1 MKFNQIEVLF
11 FSKNAQL
18 RDTFS
23 AIFCDEEE
31 DFSFRGLSSIE
42 ELCDLTETPINGVF
56 IVDFSGDC
64 YPSSPIFQKR
74 NARFLPLPMIFLL
87 DNKKLKVD
95 FKKEGFTCSAVVL
108 KPINVNELLSSI
120 RTLLGYKNLSDEL
133 PIFIGGN
140 SFTPKQNTFENSLGE
155 LVRLTE
161 KETRI
166 INFLYEARGE
176 VRSKDLIL
184 TAVWGYRKTIS
195 THTLETHIYK
205 LRKKL
210 EIGLNEKDLILRSP
224 KGYFL
229 NIS

>member
-23 AIFCDEEE
+23 SIFCDEE

-87 DNKKLKVD
+87 DNKIPNNTPLRLNSVCACGIH
-95 FKKEGFTCSAVVL
+95 FYRPIVL
-108 KPINVNELLSSI
+108 H
-120 RTLLGYKNLSDEL
+120 
-133 PIFIGGN
+133 
-140 SFTPKQNTFENSLGE
+140 Q
-155 LVRLTE
+155 
-161 KETRI
+161 
-166 INFLYEARGE
+166 
-176 VRSKDLIL
+176 
-184 TAVWGYRKTIS
+184 
-195 THTLETHIYK
+195 HTWPL
-205 LRKKL
+205 
-210 EIGLNEKDLILRSP
+210 
-224 KGYFL
+224 
-229 NIS
+229 

>member
-1 MKFNQIEVLF
+1 MNCQ
-11 FSKNAQL
+11 FSSVVIRL
-18 RDTFS
+18 H
-23 AIFCDEEE
+23 
-31 DFSFRGLSSIE
+31 
-42 ELCDLTETPINGVF
+42 
-56 IVDFSGDC
+56 
-64 YPSSPIFQKR
+64 QK
-74 NARFLPLPMIFLL
+74 
-87 DNKKLKVD
+87 K
-95 FKKEGFTCSAVVL
+95 
-108 KPINVNELLSSI
+108 
-120 RTLLGYKNLSDEL
+120 
-133 PIFIGGN
+133 
-140 SFTPKQNTFENSLGE
+140 NTFENSLGE

>member
-1 MKFNQIEVLF
+1 MNLNQIEVLF
-11 FSKNAQL
+11 FSKNSQL
-18 RDTFS
+18 LDTFS
-23 AIFCDEEE
+23 SIFCDED

-42 ELCDLTETPINGVF
+42 ELCDLTETPINGIF
-56 IVDFSGDC
+56 LVDFSGDL
-64 YPSSPIFQKR
+64 YLSSPIFKKR
-74 NARFLPLPMIFLL
+74 NARFLPLPMIFIL

-95 FKKEGFTCSAVVL
+95 FKKEGFTCSAVVF

-120 RTLLGYKNLSDEL
+120 RTLLGNKNLSDEL
-133 PIFIGGN
+133 PIFISGN
-140 SFTPKQNTFENSLGE
+140 WFTPKQNTFENSLGE
-155 LVRLTE
+155 SVRLTE

-166 INFLYEARGE
+166 INFLYESRGE

-184 TAVWGYRKTIS
+184 KAVWGYRKTIS
-195 THTLETHIYK
+195 THTLETHIYR

-224 KGYFL
+224 NGYFL